1 MKRILS
7 AILVF
12 SLMFLV
18 GCSSKED
25 KVETPKK
32 DKLSI
37 VCTVFPSYDF
47 ARQIIGELGEV
58 ELLLPASAE
67 SHSFNPTLSDIAL
80 VEGCDVFIYVGGEID
95 PWASEIVENSSNKER
110 INLSLLEAL
119 EIEEKHNHDEHEDEV
134 DEHVWTSISNSIT
147 ICKKISEALC
157 EKDKENEAKISLT
170 TSEYIEKLKE
180 LKSSFE
186 TVVKNASNDTLIFA
200 DRIPFYWFT
209 KEFSL
214 YYVAELSGCS
224 SDTEPTLTA
233 LKNVI
238 DAVKNSGTN
247 MVLYIEGSSGSIA
260 DKVVDETGAKKR
272 VFHSCH
278 NVSIDEKENGETYI
292 SLMQKN
298 LEVLKEALG

>member
-119 EIEEKHNHDEHEDEV
+119 EIEKKHNHDEHEDEV

-157 EKDKENEAKISLT
+157 KKDKENEAKISLT

-200 DRIPFYWFT
+200 DRFPFYWFT

-214 YYVAELSGCS
+214 NYVAALSGCS

>member
-110 INLSLLEAL
+110 INLSLLDFLA
-119 EIEEKHNHDEHEDEV
+119 
-134 DEHVWTSISNSIT
+134 
-147 ICKKISEALC
+147 
-157 EKDKENEAKISLT
+157 
-170 TSEYIEKLKE
+170 
-180 LKSSFE
+180 
-186 TVVKNASNDTLIFA
+186 
-200 DRIPFYWFT
+200 
-209 KEFSL
+209 
-214 YYVAELSGCS
+214 
-224 SDTEPTLTA
+224 
-233 LKNVI
+233 
-238 DAVKNSGTN
+238 
-247 MVLYIEGSSGSIA
+247 
-260 DKVVDETGAKKR
+260 
-272 VFHSCH
+272 
-278 NVSIDEKENGETYI
+278 
-292 SLMQKN
+292 
-298 LEVLKEALG
+298 

>member
-1 MKRILS
+1 MRRILS

-58 ELLLPASAE
+58 ELLLPVGAE

-119 EIEEKHNHDEHEDEV
+119 EIEEKHNHDEHGDEV

-157 EKDKENEAKISLT
+157 KKDKENEAKISLT

-200 DRIPFYWFT
+200 DRFPFYWFT

-214 YYVAELSGCS
+214 NYVAALSGCS

-238 DAVKNSGTN
+238 DAVKNTGTN

-278 NVSIDEKENGETYI
+278 NVSTDEKENGETYI

>member
-119 EIEEKHNHDEHEDEV
+119 EVEKKHNHDEHEDEV
-134 DEHVWTSISNSIT
+134 DEHVWTSISISIT

-186 TVVKNASNDTLIFA
+186 TVVKNAANDTLIFA
-200 DRIPFYWFT
+200 DRFPFYWFT

-214 YYVAELSGCS
+214 NYVAALSGCS

>member
-119 EIEEKHNHDEHEDEV
+119 EVEKKHNHDEHEDEV

-157 EKDKENEAKISLT
+157 KKDKENEAKISLT

-200 DRIPFYWFT
+200 DRFPFYWFT

-214 YYVAELSGCS
+214 NYVAALSGCS

>member
-119 EIEEKHNHDEHEDEV
+119 EIEKKHNHDEHEDEV

-157 EKDKENEAKISLT
+157 KKDKENEAKISLT

-200 DRIPFYWFT
+200 DRFPFYWFT

-214 YYVAELSGCS
+214 NYVAALSGCS

-247 MVLYIEGSSGSIA
+247 TVLYIEGSSGSIA